1 MCIDEQLISSYLDG
15 ELCEPYKSQTEEH
28 LSYCKACSA
37 RLEKLRKTRELVRL
51 SSPSDEVLNKGKD
64 EVFALL
70 EKKYLGQKKKH
81 ISFIQKKFE
90 VSFPTMVTS
99 AAAVVVIF
107 VGGFM
112 LFGSNSSQTADI
124 VPSFNVQAGQENVRF
139 VSNKDQGLDSY
150 SLEEIMKYLD
160 SKGYEVD
167 ISIKGL
173 KPIDGS
179 STDSASNP

>member
-28 LSYCKACSA
+28 LSYCKACNA
-37 RLEKLRKTRELVRL
+37 RLEKLKKVSDLVKL
-51 SSPSDEVLNKGKD
+51 SSPSDEVLSKGKD

-81 ISFIQKKFE
+81 ISFLRRKFE
-90 VSFPTMVTS
+90 VTFPTMVTS

-107 VGGFM
+107 VGGFV
-112 LFGSNSSQTADI
+112 LFGSNSSQTNEI
-124 VPSFNVQAGQENVRF
+124 VPSFNLQAGQDNVRF
-139 VSNKDQGLDSY
+139 VSNKEQGLDSY

-173 KPIDGS
+173 KPLEET
-179 STDSASNP
+179 STEPTSLE

>member
-64 EVFALL
+64 EVF
-70 EKKYLGQKKKH
+70 
-81 ISFIQKKFE
+81 
-90 VSFPTMVTS
+90 VTS

-173 KPIDGS
+173 KPIEGS